1 VAEAKPG
8 RRLGLRNQVL
18 LAAFEC
24 SKGDLKAEFT
34 AEDLLLAAWTRD
46 NSAWGLRGH
55 ENKHPDSE
63 RIYVELD
70 RANVKGGMVG
80 LGLFEKVRQRTYRL
94 TSAGLVAAG
103 EAARLAESPSTSAA
117 LAKAERALSD
127 AVNAILSHPVFISW
141 VKDQRS
147 VKYFRDA
154 GHFWGIAAGTPPGAI
169 RSRILAVDAT
179 LRDAAA
185 LLDRRGT
192 SHVGGTHGRALFER
206 EDLQRAM
213 EFQDVLKE
221 RFAGELRTLSVSL
234 GD

>member
-1 VAEAKPG
+1 MAEPKPG

-34 AEDLLLAAWTRD
+34 AEDLLLTAWATD
-46 NSAWGLRGH
+46 KSAWGLRGH
-55 ENKHPDSE
+55 ESEHPDSE

-94 TSAGLVAAG
+94 TVAGLVAAG
-103 EAARLAESPSTSAA
+103 EAARLAESPATSNV
-117 LAKAERALSD
+117 LAKAERTLSD
-127 AVNAILSHPVFISW
+127 AVNAILSHPVFVAW
-141 VKDQRS
+141 VRDQGS
-147 VKYFRDA
+147 VKYFRHA
-154 GHFWGIAAGTPPGAI
+154 GHFWGIAAGTPPSAI
-169 RSRILAVDAT
+169 RSRIQAVDTT

-185 LLDRRGT
+185 LLEQRGT
-192 SHVGGTHGRALFER
+192 SHVGGRHGKALFER

-213 EFQDVLKE
+213 EFQETLKE
-221 RFAGELRTLSVSL
+221 RFAAELRTLSVSL
-234 GD
+234 ET